1 VHLTISVKI
10 HTLHQSIYNLGQTR
24 ISRIGNRTKVRDVM
38 VEKNNL
44 NDNIILWEA
53 NVYVLKLTNVD
64 FSMNYYLLTG

>member
-1 VHLTISVKI
+1 
-10 HTLHQSIYNLGQTR
+10 
-24 ISRIGNRTKVRDVM
+24 M